1 MYLNFIVP
9 PATTTT
15 EPVAFSGD
23 SNPLDTAS
31 EKEEEGKKSIE
42 DNKLKHQTIKNKLKS
57 CVSQPIVKDRSLK
70 GGKKSGKFKLHKDVK
85 DMDNC
90 MSRCCSLKKLCDVAL
105 MEDNKCFSIQCARKS
120 ACTAV
125 DSKDDGSNNQF
136 AYMDHFLE
144 KVEEE
149 QDGDEEG
156 TGKLALSCVIL
167 KNGKTY
173 KIFWRSHRNIF
184 RVCLAMFQQWA

>member
-1 MYLNFIVP
+1 MFLNFIVP

-15 EPVAFSGD
+15 EPVASSGD
-23 SNPLDTAS
+23 SNPLDISS
-31 EKEEEGKKSIE
+31 EKEEEDKKLFQN
-42 DNKLKHQTIKNKLKS
+42 DKLKHQVIKNKLKS

-70 GGKKSGKFKLHKDVK
+70 GGKKSGKFKLQKDVK
-85 DMDNC
+85 DMNNC
-90 MSRCCSLKKLCDVAL
+90 MGRCCSLKKLCDVAL

-125 DSKDDGSNNQF
+125 DSKDGASNNQF

-149 QDGDEEG
+149 EDGDEGG
-156 TGKLALSCVIL
+156 TGKLALLCVIL
-167 KNGKTY
+167 KNGQTY
-173 KIFWRSHRNIF
+173 F
-184 RVCLAMFQQWA
+184 